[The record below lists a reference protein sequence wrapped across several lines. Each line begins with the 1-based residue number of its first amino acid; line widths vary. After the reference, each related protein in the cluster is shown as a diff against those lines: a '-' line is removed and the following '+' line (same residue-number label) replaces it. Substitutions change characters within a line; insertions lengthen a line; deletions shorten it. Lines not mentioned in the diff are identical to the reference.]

1 VTAARHTTG
10 KIEGHAAGVVEVSFE
25 QALTDELELSPG
37 DMEAQARPE
46 PRRLGSDTSQSLV
59 LGIETSCDETSVAV
73 LRGERTILAN
83 VVSSQSALH
92 ERYGGIVPELASR
105 AHVQAINPALAE
117 ALRQA
122 DVTFWDLDAIAV
134 TVGPGLVGSLV
145 VGVAAAKS
153 LAALLEVP
161 LVSVNH
167 LEAHIYANFL
177 DNPGAGP
184 PAIVLIVSGGHTLL
198 VHMFDH
204 GIYEVLGETLDDAA
218 GEAFDKV
225 ARYLGLGYPGG
236 PVVDTLGATGDPAAI
251 KFPRPMLAEGYDFS
265 FSGLKTAVLTYVQRE
280 RKAGREPDMADL
292 CASFQEAVVD
302 VQVAKALRATQDL
315 GVGTLLLA
323 GGVAANSRLREKL
336 GQACETAGVTLYRPS
351 VSLCTDNAAMV
362 AACGYHRYH
371 RGIRTGLDVTPDP
384 NLPIA

>member
-1 VTAARHTTG
+1 MKPDVQDC
-10 KIEGHAAGVVEVSFE
+10 AAGVVEVSFDE
-25 QALTDELELSPG
+25 ALAEAMDLATD
-37 DMEAQARPE
+37 DMEAEALPE
-46 PRRLGSDTSQSLV
+46 ERKIASATPETLV
-59 LGIETSCDETSVAV
+59 LAIETSCDETSVAV

-92 ERYGGIVPELASR
+92 ERYGGIVPELACR

-161 LVSVNH
+161 LVGVNH

-177 DNPGAGP
+177 DHPEAGP
-184 PAIVLIVSGGHTLL
+184 PAIALIVSGGHTLL
-198 VHMFDH
+198 VHMVDH

-225 ARYLGLGYPGG
+225 ARFLGLGYPGG
-236 PVVDTLGATGDPAAI
+236 PVIDTLGATGDPGAI
-251 KFPRPMLAEGYDFS
+251 KFPRPMAAEGYDFS

-280 RKAGREPDMADL
+280 RRAGREPDTADL

-302 VQVAKALRATQDL
+302 VQVIKTLRAAQALNVAT
-315 GVGTLLLA
+315 VLLA
-323 GGVAANSRLREKL
+323 GGVAANSRLRQKL
-336 GQACETAGVTLYRPS
+336 ADACTGAGLKLFRPS
-351 VSLCTDNAAMV
+351 VALCTDNAAMV
-362 AACGYHRYH
+362 AACGYHRYR
-371 RGIRTGLDVTPDP
+371 RGIRATLDVTPDP